1 MEAIFDTWHPSWK
14 DLPWKPLSNPVDRFQ
29 VPLIHNLQNFNYRL
43 IMQLLQVL
51 PSFVLGEFMFITAA
65 ILLFIHALRNV
76 RFEFNVH
83 EKNRC
88 CHATFFF
95 TFLGK
100 SVCHVMVIKFSDGN
114 SQ

>member
-29 VPLIHNLQNFNYRL
+29 VPLIYDLQNFNYRL
-43 IMQLLQVL
+43 IIQLLQVL

-83 EKNRC
+83 EKKIGVVMQ
-88 CHATFFF
+88 HFFYIF
-95 TFLGK
+95 REKCMSCYGYQ
-100 SVCHVMVIKFSDGN
+100 V
-114 SQ
+114 